1 MDLLSIFL
9 VSFTIALS
17 GALMPGTLLTAV
29 ISESTKHGFK
39 SGPLIIIGHALAEAL
54 MMGLI
59 ILGFAHFIN
68 KSQVVLYIS
77 IIGSFILFYFG
88 TTMLISLPRLSL
100 VSEDKPS
107 KSSNLILLG
116 ITMSITNPYWS
127 IWWLTIG
134 LGLAL
139 ASQRQGLPAVLIFFL
154 GHISAD
160 FGWYSAVSLGI
171 SKSRKFL
178 SDKIYRGIIFLCGI
192 ALIGFGI
199 YFGLSAFRSGF

>member
-1 MDLLSIFL
+1 MDLVSIFL

-29 ISESTKHGFK
+29 ISESAKHGFK
-39 SGPLIIIGHALAEAL
+39 SGPLIIIGHALTEAL
-54 MMGLI
+54 MIGLI
-59 ILGFAHFIN
+59 ILGFARFIN
-68 KSQVVLYIS
+68 KSQVVFYIS
-77 IIGSFILFYFG
+77 IIGSLILFYFG
-88 TTMLISLPRLSL
+88 TGMLISAPRLSL
-100 VSEDKPS
+100 GSKGKPS

-139 ASQRQGLPAVLIFFL
+139 ASQKQGILAVLIFFL

-171 SKSRKFL
+171 SRGKKFL

-199 YFGLSAFRSGF
+199 YFGWSAFRSGF

>member
-29 ISESTKHGFK
+29 ISQSAKHGFK
-39 SGPLIIIGHALAEAL
+39 SGPLIIIGHAVAETL
-54 MMGLI
+54 MIGLI
-59 ILGFAHFIN
+59 ILGFARFIN
-68 KSQVVLYIS
+68 KSQVVFYIP
-77 IIGSFILFYFG
+77 IAGSLILFYFG
-88 TTMLISLPRLSL
+88 ADMLLSVPRLSL
-100 VSEDKPS
+100 EFKEKTS
-107 KSSNLILLG
+107 KSSNLVLLG

-134 LGLAL
+134 LGLTL
-139 ASQRQGLPAVLIFFL
+139 ASQKQGMLAVLIFFL
-154 GHISAD
+154 GHILAD

-171 SKSRKFL
+171 SKGRKFL
-178 SDKIYRGIIFLCGI
+178 SDRIYRGIIFLCGM